1 VIANIGEKNNK
12 SHIMNNLKTGLRIS
26 LITYKNELKEIL
38 SDKGALLIL
47 LFAVIAYPIVYSI
60 GYKNNVL
67 SDIPIAVVDLD
78 HTQGS
83 RILSRMINSTKQVEV
98 FSNPNNLNEAEQL
111 FWDGK
116 VNGIILIPSDFEK
129 KLLKSEQADLDLY
142 CDAGYFL
149 IYKET
154 LNAALKASGTFSAGV
169 EIKRYMASGSSFN
182 QALEQQHPLS
192 TQFFNLYNPSGAYG
206 SFVMP
211 GMIIIILQQTLLIG
225 IGMIGGAGRQKNNS
239 QFVAPGI
246 MMRKGVFSVI
256 MGKGLA
262 YFTVYIVNTVVTLI
276 WIYNWFGFPDK
287 GNLLH
292 VLLLIVP
299 FLFSVIFLG
308 LTISLL
314 FKKREY
320 SIIFLVFLSPIV
332 LFLTGLSWPS
342 TSVPKFLYYIAH
354 IFPTTSMIPAYTR
367 IRTMGVDLSSI
378 KFELFFLI
386 GQMII
391 YYLLA
396 CLSFKYLAKKH
407 SIKNKHILN
416 K

>member
-1 VIANIGEKNNK
+1 
-12 SHIMNNLKTGLRIS
+12 MNNIRTGLRITATS
-26 LITYKNELKEIL
+26 YKNELKEIL

-47 LFAVIAYPIVYSI
+47 FFAVIAYPIVYSI

-83 RILSRMINSTKQVEV
+83 RVLSRMINNTKQVDV
-98 FSNPNNLNEAEQL
+98 HSKPNNLNEAEQL

-116 VNGIILIPSDFEK
+116 INGVVLIPSNFEK
-129 KLLKSEQADLDLY
+129 NLLKGEQADLDVY

-154 LNAALKASGTFSAGV
+154 LNAALKASGTFSASV

-182 QALEQQHPLS
+182 QAIEQQHPINS
-192 TQFFNLYNPSGAYG
+192 QFFSLYNPSGAYG

-211 GMIIIILQQTLLIG
+211 GMILIIIQQTLLIG

-239 QFVAPGI
+239 QFVAPGV
-246 MMRKGVFSVI
+246 MVRKGVFSVI
-256 MGKGLA
+256 MGKGFA
-262 YFTVYIVNTVVTLI
+262 YFTIYIVNIIVTLI
-276 WIYNWFGFPDK
+276 WIYSWFGFPNK
-287 GNLLH
+287 GNLFH
-292 VLLLIVP
+292 VLMLIIP

-342 TSVPKFLYYIAH
+342 TSIPKVLYQIAH

-367 IRTMGVDLSSI
+367 IRTMGVDISNV

-386 GQMII
+386 GQMIV

-407 SIKNKHILN
+407 SIKSNKIS
-416 K
+416 KK

>member
-1 VIANIGEKNNK
+1 
-12 SHIMNNLKTGLRIS
+12 MNNINIGLRITA
-26 LITYKNELKEIL
+26 IAYKNELKEIL

-67 SDIPIAVVDLD
+67 SEIPIAVVDLD

-83 RILSRMINSTKQVEV
+83 RLLSRMIHNTKQVAIY
-98 FSNPNNLNEAEQL
+98 SNPNNLNEAEQL

-116 VNGIILIPSDFEK
+116 VKGIILIPSDFEQ

-154 LNAALKASGTFSAGV
+154 LNATLKASGTFSAGV
-169 EIKRYMASGSSFN
+169 EIKRYMAAGSSFN
-182 QALEQQHPLS
+182 QALEQQHPLD
-192 TQFFNLYNPSGAYG
+192 TKFFNLYNPSGAYG

-211 GMIIIILQQTLLIG
+211 GMIIVIIQQTLLIG

-239 QFVAPGI
+239 QFIAPGV
-246 MMRKGVFSVI
+246 MLRKGVFSVI
-256 MGKGLA
+256 MGKGFA
-262 YFTVYIVNTVVTLI
+262 YFTIYIVNTIVTLI
-276 WIYNWFGFPDK
+276 WIYSWFGFPNK
-287 GNLLH
+287 GNLFY
-292 VLLLIVP
+292 VLILIVP

-342 TSVPKFLYYIAH
+342 TSIPKFLYYIAH
-354 IFPTTSMIPAYTR
+354 IFPTTNMIPAYTR
-367 IRTMGVDLSSI
+367 IRTMSVDLINI
-378 KFELFFLI
+378 KFELSFLI
-386 GQMII
+386 GQMFF
-391 YYLLA
+391 YYFLA
-396 CLSFKYLAKKH
+396 CLSFKHLAKKH
-407 SIKNKHILN
+407 SIKSKNLFNK
-416 K
+416 